1 MTARRWTELD
11 WYRTPRYYDI
21 VFDAGTREEA
31 DFLEAVA
38 ERHGGARGRRA
49 LEPACG
55 SGRLVAE
62 LARRGWRVAG
72 FDREQRMLDFARR
85 RLARSRL
92 SARLVRADLES
103 FALRGPFDLAH
114 CLVSTF
120 KYLLDERSARAHLER
135 VAGSLGTGGV
145 YVLGFHLS
153 DYASRARARERWVE
167 RRGGTL
173 VTCNTQVWPPDRRTR
188 IEEVRT
194 RLVVEERGREL
205 RSETRWR
212 FRTYDAREVRALLRA
227 VPAFEHVATYDF
239 RHDVRRPRE
248 LDDAQQDV
256 VLVLR
261 RR

>member
-1 MTARRWTELD
+1 MPARRWTELD

-21 VFDAGTREEA
+21 VFDAGTRGEA

-38 ERHGGARGRRA
+38 ARHGRPRGRRA

-62 LARRGWRVAG
+62 LARRGWKVTG
-72 FDREQRMLDFARR
+72 FDREPRMLDFARR
-85 RLARSRL
+85 RLARSRV
-92 SARLVRADLES
+92 SARLVQADLES
-103 FALRGPFDLAH
+103 FALRGPYDLAH

-120 KYLLDERSARAHLER
+120 KYLLDEGSARAHLER
-135 VAGSLGTGGV
+135 VAASLAPGGL

-153 DYASRARARERWVE
+153 DYSSRARVRERWVE
-167 RRGGTL
+167 SRGGTK

-188 IEEVRT
+188 LEEVRT
-194 RLVVEERGREL
+194 RLVVNERGREL

-212 FRTYDAREVRALLRA
+212 FRTYDARQVRALLGR
-227 VPAFEHVATYDF
+227 VPALEHVATYDF
-239 RHDVRRPRE
+239 THDLDRPRE
-248 LDDAQQDV
+248 LDDRQQDV